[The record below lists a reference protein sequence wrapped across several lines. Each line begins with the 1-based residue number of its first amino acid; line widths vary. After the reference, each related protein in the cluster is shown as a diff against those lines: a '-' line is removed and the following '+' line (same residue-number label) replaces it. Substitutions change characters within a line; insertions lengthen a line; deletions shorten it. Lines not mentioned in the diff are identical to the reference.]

1 MKADLSRTTFNRFKR
16 FSRVVAQQGRVQL
29 DADWNEQSSI
39 MLYQLRRLAADIIGP
54 AGGPADNLGFGFAAL
69 EAPVPGGPD
78 FAITAGRYYVD
89 GILCELDA
97 TWLPLTFPGGQSKVQ
112 LPEVSVDGQPFRAH
126 QYVGLS
132 DADPASKVAP
142 VQARIIDVDPVGRV
156 LSLTDIGAF
165 SGGEPKQPRL
175 QRITTFL
182 TQPEGAPESKN
193 TAAMQLYLDVW
204 ERLVTSVEDDAIRE
218 VALNGP
224 DTSARTKVVWQVRAL
239 ATETPTACMTPETLR
254 DALQPANRGRLRAR
268 VRPNPGDTDPCTIDP
283 DASYRGHENQL
294 YRVEIHRGGAGG
306 DGGGKPTFKWS
317 RENGA
322 VVFPI
327 VSASGSAVVLESLG
341 RDDRFGLV
349 EGDWVEIQNDDTVA
363 ANQAARLLRVQTIHR
378 GKGRV
383 ILSGD
388 VPADI
393 AKDPSK
399 HPLLRRWDQKEGD
412 PDVGGLEL
420 DLDEKTGDNAALIPG
435 TAAGQ
440 ERWLE
445 LEDGV
450 EIQFA
455 GPGNPLYRTG
465 DYWLIP
471 ARVATADVEWPRE
484 AVPGTSEQRALA
496 MLPHGVTHHYAPLG
510 VVGWDGKTFTPSRD
524 CRMQLPGATPV
535 AARRRS

>member
-16 FSRVVAQQGRVQL
+16 YSRVVAQQGRVQL

-54 AGGPADNLGFGFAAL
+54 AGGPTDALGFAL
-69 EAPVPGGPD
+69 SGLEPSIATGAD
-78 FAITAGRYYVD
+78 FEIGAGRYYVD

-97 TWLPLTFPGGQSKVQ
+97 TALPVSFPGGQNKVQ
-112 LPEVSVDGQPFRAH
+112 LPEIWVDGQPLRAN
-126 QYVGLS
+126 QYVRLS
-132 DADPASKVAP
+132 DADPAGKLTP
-142 VQARIIDVDPVGRV
+142 VQARIIDVDRKERV
-156 LSLTDIGAF
+156 LTLTDIGAF
-165 SGGEPKQPRL
+165 SGGEPGQPVL

-182 TQPEGAPESKN
+182 TQPEGAPEIKDAG
-193 TAAMQLYLDVW
+193 TLQLYLDVW

-239 ATETPTACMTPETLR
+239 AAETRAGCMTPDALR
-254 DALQPANRGRLRAR
+254 NALQPASRGRLRAR
-268 VRPNPGDTDPCTIDP
+268 VRPNPADTDPCTIDP

-294 YRVEIHRGGAGG
+294 YRVEIHRGGAA
-306 DGGGKPTFKWS
+306 DDKPTFKWS

-327 VSASGSAVVLESLG
+327 ASASGSTLALESLG

-349 EGDWVEIQNDDTVA
+349 EGDWVEVQNDDTVA
-363 ANQAARLLRVQTIHR
+363 ANQAGRLLRVQSILR

-412 PDVGGLEL
+412 PDTGGLVL
-420 DLDEKTGDNAALIPG
+420 DTDGKTGDNAALIPDG
-435 TAAGQ
+435 TPGQ
-440 ERWLE
+440 ESWLE

-450 EIQFA
+450 EIQFVD
-455 GPGNPLYRTG
+455 PGHSVYRTG

-471 ARVATADVEWPRE
+471 ARVATGDVEWPHE
-484 AVPGTSEQRALA
+484 VLPGSGETLALAVP
-496 MLPHGVTHHYAPLG
+496 PHGVTHHYAPLG
-510 VVGWDGKTFTPSRD
+510 VIDWDGKSFTFGRD
-524 CRMQLPGATPV
+524 CRMQLPGALPV
-535 AARRRS
+535 AAARRRG

>member
-1 MKADLSRTTFNRFKR
+1 VKADLSRTTFNRFKR

-54 AGGPADNLGFGFAAL
+54 AGGPADNLGFGITPL
-69 EAPVPGGPD
+69 EAPTAKDAD
-78 FAITAGRYYVD
+78 FAIGAGRYYVD

-97 TWLPLTFPGGQSKVQ
+97 NWLPLTFPGGQNKVQ
-112 LPEVSVDGQPFRAH
+112 LPEVSADGQPFRAN

-132 DADPASKVAP
+132 DADPATKVAP
-142 VQARIIDVDPVGRV
+142 VQARIVEVDPDERV
-156 LSLTDIGAF
+156 LTLTDIGAF
-165 SGGEPKQPRL
+165 SGAGPKQPGL
-175 QRITTFL
+175 QRITTFR
-182 TQPEGAPESKN
+182 TQPEGTPEVKD
-193 TAAMQLYLDVW
+193 TGALQLYLDVW

-239 ATETPTACMTPETLR
+239 VTETPSACMTPEALR
-254 DALQPANRGRLRAR
+254 NALQPASRGRLRAR
-268 VRPNPGDTDPCTIDP
+268 VRPGATDTDPCTIDP

-294 YRVEIHRGGAGG
+294 YRVEINRGGTG
-306 DGGGKPTFKWS
+306 DDKPTFKWS

-322 VVFPI
+322 VVYPI
-327 VSASGSAVVLESLG
+327 ASAAGSTLVLESLG

-349 EGDWVEIQNDDTVA
+349 EGDWVEVQNDETVA
-363 ANQAARLLRVQTIHR
+363 ANQPARLLRVQSIHR
-378 GKGRV
+378 GRGRV

-393 AKDPSK
+393 AKDPAK

-412 PDVGGLEL
+412 PDLGGLTL
-420 DLDEKTGDNAALIPG
+420 DLDEKTGDNAALIPV
-435 TAAGQ
+435 APAGQ
-440 ERWLE
+440 KGWFE

-455 GPGNPLYRTG
+455 DPGNSLYRTG

-471 ARVATADVEWPRE
+471 ARVATGDVEWPYDTG
-484 AVPGTSEQRALA
+484 PGTGEKRGLA
-496 MLPHGVTHHYAPLG
+496 TLPHGVTHHYAPLG
-510 VVGWDGKTFTPSRD
+510 VVDWDGKTFTPGRD
-524 CRMQLPGATPV
+524 CRMQLPGATPL